1 MLSLQLRLIAL
12 AIGLH
17 SRLPVGAHLRA
28 WAGAHP
34 ASIRRCERYLPVA
47 GLVISL
53 LTALIYAMCA
63 LTLPHPVAVL
73 VAMTAGL
80 MLSGTRD
87 HGAMAAAADAIGTSG
102 ASGAPGAQGAPG
114 TSGARGAH
122 DASDGAPEAAMP
134 RVGTRGVIA
143 LAMLLLLNYE
153 TLSSIDPSWIGV
165 TMVSAG
171 TFSRGIALVLAG
183 RGRADAARARDAGLQ
198 SPERSDDVRSL
209 EPAGSPVDDAMQRFD
224 AWAALTIALMPVC
237 ALAWW
242 TEEWGLFMLSAAL
255 ATGCAAWFRHIHVR
269 HLSFALPDGLRAHGM
284 PPPPGSLRLVAE
296 AAFMIGIL
304 ASLAVID
311 EVVADPAS

>member
-1 MLSLQLRLIAL
+1 MLSLQLRLLAL

-17 SRLPVGAHLRA
+17 SRLPIGAHLRA

-34 ASIRRCERYLPVA
+34 ASVARCERYLPVA

-63 LTLPHPVAVL
+63 LVLPHPVAVL

-87 HGAMAAAADAIGTSG
+87 HGSMAAAADAIG
-102 ASGAPGAQGAPG
+102 ARVAPPM
-114 TSGARGAH
+114 
-122 DASDGAPEAAMP
+122 AADTATP
-134 RVGTRGVIA
+134 RVGARGVIA

-165 TMVSAG
+165 TLVAAG

-183 RGRADAARARDAGLQ
+183 GRHADGGSAV
-198 SPERSDDVRSL
+198 SPETPQAHSMR
-209 EPAGSPVDDAMQRFD
+209 RFD
-224 AWAALTIALMPVC
+224 AWTALTLALAPVC
-237 ALAWW
+237 GLAWW
-242 TEEWGLFMLSAAL
+242 TDEWGLFVLASAL
-255 ATGCAAWFRHIHVR
+255 ATGCAAWFRHLHVR
-269 HLSFALPDGLRAHGM
+269 HLSGPAPAGAAAAGAA
-284 PPPPGSLRLVAE
+284 PPPGSLRLVAE
-296 AAFMIGIL
+296 AAFMIGVL